1 MAKRL
6 KKSQYKW
13 TTSNTTT
20 AIVTTSKISSLALFQ
35 LEYFRTIT
43 MNGHFKKLLFIAIA
57 VFSLA
62 VTGTAQNRT
71 TFSDPTVEFT
81 FEIPDERW
89 KVVGKAPVNLV
100 NATANEGDLEIRK
113 LTLAANRPLAE
124 LMKAEEE
131 KLQFLRGF
139 VAGKDENFSG
149 ALRGSVYNYEFV
161 SSGRGKAGRFYY
173 LRNGD
178 TVYVLRFTGY
188 TDKLRSLRT
197 QTDIMART
205 FQIKK

>member
-1 MAKRL
+1 
-6 KKSQYKW
+6 
-13 TTSNTTT
+13 
-20 AIVTTSKISSLALFQ
+20 
-35 LEYFRTIT
+35 
-43 MNGHFKKLLFIAIA
+43 MNGHYKKLLFIALA
-57 VFSLA
+57 VISLA
-62 VTGTAQNRT
+62 TAASAQRS
-71 TFSDPTVEFT
+71 TFSDASAEFT
-81 FEIPDERW
+81 FEVPDEKW

-100 NATANEGDLEIRK
+100 YTTANEGDLEIRK
-113 LTLAANRPLAE
+113 LTAPASRPLGE
-124 LMKAEEE
+124 VMKAEEE

-149 ALRGSVYNYEFV
+149 ALRGAVYNYEYL

-173 LRNGD
+173 LRSGD

-197 QTDIMART
+197 QTDMIART

>member
-1 MAKRL
+1 MNRHY
-6 KKSQYKW
+6 KKLFF
-13 TTSNTTT
+13 
-20 AIVTTSKISSLALFQ
+20 LAL
-35 LEYFRTIT
+35 
-43 MNGHFKKLLFIAIA
+43 A
-57 VFSLA
+57 VFTFA
-62 VTGTAQNRT
+62 AAAAAQNRT
-71 TFSDPTVEFT
+71 TFSDPAAEFT
-81 FEIPDERW
+81 FEIPDDKW

-100 NATANEGDLEIRK
+100 YTTANDGDLEIRK

-124 LMKAEEE
+124 LIKSEEV

-173 LRNGD
+173 LRDGD

-188 TDKLRSLRT
+188 ADKLRSLRT
-197 QTDIMART
+197 QSDMMART
-205 FQIKK
+205 FQVKK

>member
-1 MAKRL
+1 
-6 KKSQYKW
+6 
-13 TTSNTTT
+13 
-20 AIVTTSKISSLALFQ
+20 
-35 LEYFRTIT
+35 
-43 MNGHFKKLLFIAIA
+43 MNGHYKKLLFIALA
-57 VFSLA
+57 VFTFAA
-62 VTGTAQNRT
+62 VGAAQNRT
-71 TFSDPTVEFT
+71 TFSDATVEFT
-81 FEIPDERW
+81 FEIPDDKW

-100 NATANEGDLEIRK
+100 YTTANDGDLEIRK

-139 VAGKDENFSG
+139 VAGKDDNFSG

-173 LRNGD
+173 LRDGD
-178 TVYVLRFTGY
+178 TVYVLRFTAY
-188 TDKLRSLRT
+188 ADKLRSLRT
-197 QTDIMART
+197 QSDMMART

>member
-1 MAKRL
+1 
-6 KKSQYKW
+6 
-13 TTSNTTT
+13 
-20 AIVTTSKISSLALFQ
+20 
-35 LEYFRTIT
+35 
-43 MNGHFKKLLFIAIA
+43 MNGHYKKLLFIAIA

-62 VTGTAQNRT
+62 TAGTAQNRT
-71 TFSDPTVEFT
+71 TFSDPSVEFT
-81 FEIPDERW
+81 FEIPDDKW

-100 NATANEGDLEIRK
+100 YGTSNDGDLEIRK
-113 LTLAANRPLAE
+113 MTLAANRPLAE
-124 LMKAEEE
+124 LMKSEEE

-173 LRNGD
+173 VRNGD
-178 TVYVLRFTGY
+178 AVYVLRFTGY
-188 TDKLRSLRT
+188 ADKLRSLRT
-197 QTDIMART
+197 QTDMMART

>member
-1 MAKRL
+1 
-6 KKSQYKW
+6 
-13 TTSNTTT
+13 
-20 AIVTTSKISSLALFQ
+20 
-35 LEYFRTIT
+35 
-43 MNGHFKKLLFIAIA
+43 MNGHYKKLLFTALA
-57 VFSLA
+57 VFTFAAGVS
-62 VTGTAQNRT
+62 AQNRT

-81 FEIPDERW
+81 FEVPDDKW

-100 NATANEGDLEIRK
+100 YTTANDGDLEIRK
-113 LTLAANRPLAE
+113 LTLTANRPLAE

-173 LRNGD
+173 LRDGD
-178 TVYVLRFTGY
+178 TVYVLRFTAY
-188 TDKLRSLRT
+188 ADKLRSLRT
-197 QTDIMART
+197 QTDMMART
-205 FQIKK
+205 FQVKK

>member
-1 MAKRL
+1 
-6 KKSQYKW
+6 
-13 TTSNTTT
+13 
-20 AIVTTSKISSLALFQ
+20 
-35 LEYFRTIT
+35 
-43 MNGHFKKLLFIAIA
+43 MNGQYKKLLFIALT
-57 VFSLA
+57 VLSLA
-62 VTGTAQNRT
+62 AVGSAQRS
-71 TFSDPTVEFT
+71 TFTDPAAEFT
-81 FEIPDERW
+81 FEIPDDKW

-100 NATANEGDLEIRK
+100 YATANDGDLEIRK
-113 LTLAANRPLAE
+113 LTAPANKPLGD

-149 ALRGSVYNYEFV
+149 SLRGAVYNYEYV
-161 SSGRGKAGRFYY
+161 SSGRGKAGRFYF

-197 QTDIMART
+197 QTDMMART

>member
-1 MAKRL
+1 
-6 KKSQYKW
+6 
-13 TTSNTTT
+13 
-20 AIVTTSKISSLALFQ
+20 
-35 LEYFRTIT
+35 
-43 MNGHFKKLLFIAIA
+43 MNGHYKKLLFIAIA
-57 VFSLA
+57 VFSFA
-62 VTGTAQNRT
+62 AAAAAQNRT

-81 FEIPDERW
+81 FEIPDDKW

-100 NATANEGDLEIRK
+100 YGTANDGDLEIRK

-124 LMKAEEE
+124 LMKSEEE

-149 ALRGSVYNYEFV
+149 ASRGSVYNYEFV

-188 TDKLRSLRT
+188 ADKLRSVRT
-197 QTDIMART
+197 QSDLIART
-205 FQIKK
+205 FQVKK

>member
-1 MAKRL
+1 MH
-6 KKSQYKW
+6 
-13 TTSNTTT
+13 
-20 AIVTTSKISSLALFQ
+20 
-35 LEYFRTIT
+35 
-43 MNGHFKKLLFIAIA
+43 GHYKKLLIFAIGIFA
-57 VFSLA
+57 FASA
-62 VTGTAQNRT
+62 ASAQRT
-71 TFSDPTVEFT
+71 TFSDAVADFT
-81 FEIPDERW
+81 FEIPDEKW

-100 NATANEGDLEIRK
+100 YTTANDGDLEIRK
-113 LTLAANRPLAE
+113 YTLAANKPLAE
-124 LMKAEEE
+124 LMKSEEE

-178 TVYVLRFTGY
+178 TVYVLRFTAY

-197 QTDIMART
+197 QTDMMART

>member
-1 MAKRL
+1 
-6 KKSQYKW
+6 
-13 TTSNTTT
+13 
-20 AIVTTSKISSLALFQ
+20 
-35 LEYFRTIT
+35 
-43 MNGHFKKLLFIAIA
+43 MNGHYKKLLIIAIA
-57 VFSLA
+57 VCSLA
-62 VTGTAQNRT
+62 AAATAQDRT

-81 FEIPDERW
+81 FEVPDDKW

-100 NATANEGDLEIRK
+100 YTTANDGDLEIRR
-113 LTLAANRPLAE
+113 LTLAANRPLGE

-149 ALRGSVYNYEFV
+149 ALRGSVYNYEYV

-173 LRNGD
+173 LRDGD
-178 TVYVLRFTGY
+178 TVYVLRFTAY
-188 TDKLRSLRT
+188 ADKLRSLRT
-197 QTDIMART
+197 QTDMMART

>member
-1 MAKRL
+1 MNRHY
-6 KKSQYKW
+6 KKLFF
-13 TTSNTTT
+13 
-20 AIVTTSKISSLALFQ
+20 LAL
-35 LEYFRTIT
+35 
-43 MNGHFKKLLFIAIA
+43 A
-57 VFSLA
+57 VCTFTA
-62 VTGTAQNRT
+62 AATAQNRT
-71 TFSDPTVEFT
+71 TFSDPAAEFT
-81 FEIPDERW
+81 FEIPDDKW

-100 NATANEGDLEIRK
+100 YTTANDGDLEVRK

-124 LMKAEEE
+124 LMKSEEV

-173 LRNGD
+173 LRDGD

-188 TDKLRSLRT
+188 ADKLRSLRT
-197 QTDIMART
+197 QSDMMART

>member
-1 MAKRL
+1 
-6 KKSQYKW
+6 
-13 TTSNTTT
+13 
-20 AIVTTSKISSLALFQ
+20 
-35 LEYFRTIT
+35 
-43 MNGHFKKLLFIAIA
+43 MNGHYKKLLFIAIA
-57 VFSLA
+57 VFSFTA
-62 VTGTAQNRT
+62 AATAQNRT

-81 FEIPDERW
+81 FEIPDDKW

-100 NATANEGDLEIRK
+100 YTTANDGDLEIRK
-113 LTLAANRPLAE
+113 LTLAANRPLGE
-124 LMKAEEE
+124 LMKSEEV

-161 SSGRGKAGRFYY
+161 SAGRGKAGRFYY

-188 TDKLRSLRT
+188 ADKLRSLRT
-197 QTDIMART
+197 QTDMIART

>member
-1 MAKRL
+1 MNA
-6 KKSQYKW
+6 QYK
-13 TTSNTTT
+13 
-20 AIVTTSKISSLALFQ
+20 KLFFLAL
-35 LEYFRTIT
+35 
-43 MNGHFKKLLFIAIA
+43 A
-57 VFSLA
+57 VFSLSA
-62 VTGTAQNRT
+62 VAMAQRT
-71 TFSDPTVEFT
+71 TFTDPAADFT
-81 FEIPDERW
+81 FEIPDEKW
-89 KVVGKAPVNLV
+89 KVVGKSPVSLV
-100 NATANEGDLEIRK
+100 NGTANDGDLEIRK
-113 LTLAANRPLAE
+113 LSFAANKPLGE

-161 SSGRGKAGRFYY
+161 SSGRGKSGRFYY
-173 LRNGD
+173 LRDKD

-197 QTDIMART
+197 QTDMMART